1 MDLHTST
8 CRDINNLFNFTN
20 TLFTMTL
27 KEHVKV
33 NLARKSMTQ
42 EDLAKELELT
52 PMTISRRM
60 ATNNWRKPEISHMKH
75 VLKFDFDEK

>member
-1 MDLHTST
+1 
-8 CRDINNLFNFTN
+8 
-20 TLFTMTL
+20 MTL

-33 NLARKSMTQ
+33 NLVRKNMTQ

-60 ATNNWRKPEISHMKH
+60 STNKWRKPEISHMKH

>member
-1 MDLHTST
+1 
-8 CRDINNLFNFTN
+8 
-20 TLFTMTL
+20 MTL
-27 KEHVKV
+27 REHVKV
-33 NLARKSMTQ
+33 NLARKNMTQ

-60 ATNNWRKPEISHMKH
+60 ATNNWRKPEISHIKH